1 MNLIFDKRYIF
12 FSSCLDFIIKKLVT
26 KAKEKID
33 EVEKEAKNLKSLHQS
48 REEII
53 SFLNNL
59 YENMSNLDSVSE
71 PIIDTEKLNEFVNKE
86 MEYPEPKK
94 VDLNKIRKNLEK
106 LVKIELDW
114 TESKRCKL
122 TTYAFINQ
130 NNL

>member
-1 MNLIFDKRYIF
+1 MITKISKR
-12 FSSCLDFIIKKLVT
+12 KKQ
-26 KAKEKID
+26 
-33 EVEKEAKNLKSLHQS
+33 KNLKNLYQS
-48 REEII
+48 IEEII

-59 YENMSNLDSVSE
+59 KENLSKLDSVSE